1 MIKLGIFGGAF
12 NPIHNGHLALA
23 RNYQQALNL
32 DKVLFIPTAV
42 PPHKTSQHLALAE
55 DRLCMTRLAVE
66 DCPAFQVS
74 DIEFNRQGKSYTY
87 DTLCEIK
94 SIYPDS
100 QLYLI
105 IGADQFLTFH
115 CWYKYREILD
125 MVTVCTSARESE
137 EEKQILSS
145 YAESISEMKD
155 KYFISNQPVL
165 KLSSS
170 EIRDKI
176 KNGQDISTLVP
187 KKVCDYI
194 LEKGLYIV

>member
-23 RNYQQALNL
+23 KSYQQALNL

-66 DCPAFQVS
+66 DCPSFEVS

-94 SIYPDS
+94 GIYPDS

-115 CWYKYREILD
+115 YWYKYREILD

-137 EEKQILSS
+137 EEKQVLSA
-145 YAESISEMKD
+145 YAHSVSEMED

-170 EIRDKI
+170 EVRDKI

-194 LEKGLYIV
+194 LEKRLYIV

>member
-23 RNYQQALNL
+23 RNYQQDLNL

-42 PPHKTSQHLALAE
+42 PPHKTSQYLALAE

-66 DCPAFQVS
+66 DCPTFQVS

-94 SIYPDS
+94 NIYPDS

-115 CWYKYREILD
+115 YWYKYKEILE

-137 EEKQILSS
+137 EEKQMLSS

-176 KNGQDISTLVP
+176 KNGQDISALVP